1 MHEKKIMETLV
12 VHPRSKSELVL
23 IKALLKKMD
32 IRSKVIKEP
41 ASHIVLKKAMLAQS
55 KKFFLEKID

>member
-1 MHEKKIMETLV
+1 METLV

-32 IRSKVIKEP
+32 IRSKVIKES
-41 ASHIVLKKAMLAQS
+41 ANHIILKEAMLAQS
-55 KKFFLEKID
+55 KKFFIEKLD